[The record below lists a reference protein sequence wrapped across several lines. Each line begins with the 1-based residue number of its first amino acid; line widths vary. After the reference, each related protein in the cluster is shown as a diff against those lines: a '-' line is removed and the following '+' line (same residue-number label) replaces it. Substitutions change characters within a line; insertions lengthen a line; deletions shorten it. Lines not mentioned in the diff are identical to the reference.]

1 MKRNHWLP
9 AVAVA
14 AAILISVPAGAV
26 VVQPSDMQGWTYASQ
41 QGSSSSAP
49 VAGFANGPAAPPAGT
64 GSFQLRTGYS
74 DADPLSKVYLGTNN
88 HSGVALSRITSF
100 KYYTYL
106 SNRDYDAGQPPMI
119 ELLTDSGASAQQ
131 RRFWYLP
138 SQSGTV
144 VLNTWQEWDL
154 MATTARWELMN
165 TGSTNYFGNW
175 EWLRKRYDATGESMK
190 IRTPYVGDYRDPMN
204 ASLQIANQTGTG
216 LSFKIGSGQVTDQR
230 YGAWWRKQSG
240 VHAYVDKLIVGIDG
254 VDYEFDFE
262 FGTLPTVIIN
272 NKAASDPIMAQAK
285 NSFNF
290 SVFGRV
296 DFTDF
301 TSDTLTLD
309 DGSGNPILVKAMNH
323 GVNPFEYVKA
333 TGRLT
338 PNTTPP
344 TLDSQAEKIEKIEG
358 F

>member
-9 AVAVA
+9 AVAIA

-100 KYYTYL
+100 KYYTYV

-119 ELLTDSGASAQQ
+119 ELMTDSGASAQQ

-165 TGSTNYFGNW
+165 TSSTNYFGNW
-175 EWLRKRYDATGESMK
+175 SWAVNRYAGAK
-190 IRTPYVGDYRDPMN
+190 LATPYVGDYVDPLVN
-204 ASLQIANQTGTG
+204 LQMANQTGTSLNIKVG
-216 LSFKIGSGQVTDQR
+216 AGKAIDSR
-230 YGAWWRKQSG
+230 YGAWWQQSSTIYG
-240 VHAYVDKLIVGIDG
+240 YADKLVIGIDG
-254 VDYEFDFE
+254 VEYVYDFE
-262 FGTLPTVIIN
+262 VVPEPGTMMVL
-272 NKAASDPIMAQAK
+272 
-285 NSFNF
+285 
-290 SVFGRV
+290 G
-296 DFTDF
+296 
-301 TSDTLTLD
+301 
-309 DGSGNPILVKAMNH
+309 
-323 GVNPFEYVKA
+323 
-333 TGRLT
+333 TGLIG
-338 PNTTPP
+338 
-344 TLDSQAEKIEKIEG
+344 LLG
-358 F
+358 FRRNRK